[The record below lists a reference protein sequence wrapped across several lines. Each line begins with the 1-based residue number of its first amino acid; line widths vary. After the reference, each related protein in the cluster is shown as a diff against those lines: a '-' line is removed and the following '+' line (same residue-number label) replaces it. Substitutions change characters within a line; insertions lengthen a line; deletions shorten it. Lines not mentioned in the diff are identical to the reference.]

1 MAPAADPPDSGRVD
15 ESVREMAVA
24 DLLEDLRRLSPLER
38 DFLDRWR
45 ATLGTTSRAPQ
56 LARVFDRLKLL
67 ASVEAKAQRD
77 QDFAILAA
85 IDDVEFGAPA
95 PEPLPPDA

>member
-1 MAPAADPPDSGRVD
+1 MD

-24 DLLEDLRRLSPLER
+24 DLLQDLRRLSPLER

-45 ATLGTTSRAPQ
+45 ATLGTTCSAPQ

-77 QDFAILAA
+77 QDLTILAA
-85 IDDVEFGAPA
+85 IDHVEFGAPA
-95 PEPLPPDA
+95 PEPPPDG